1 MAMIRFEFSE
11 KKGIHAGPSSVMM
24 ACGDPETVAGTFGK
38 SGDRRN
44 KNVLP
49 NIV

>member
-24 ACGDPETVAGTFGK
+24 ACGDPATVGDTSGK
-38 SGDRRN
+38 SGDRGN
-44 KNVLP
+44 AYQ
-49 NIV
+49 